1 MTGSAARIILGDML
15 RKVTSVKVR
24 YLAGSYGMLQQKI
37 RIGWSPSVCACI
49 VIFLKHYYAE
59 DRIIITFNTFSYE
72 WAITIVVFLQS
83 KAAFPLGPRLLYSLG
98 TNVNTALFQAPKQEF
113 GHGVSTRVQ
122 KSGTGVP
129 VCTPFWLVPGQSI
142 ALLSLL
148 SSCFKMTSDMAKVEK
163 LCTQLHIGYSN
174 CEHNIILCRCP
185 GTGCS
190 EPSGDSP

>member
-1 MTGSAARIILGDML
+1 MECCNKKNKNWIKSTCL
-15 RKVTSVKVR
+15 RLYRCISEVLLHRKQNNS
-24 YLAGSYGMLQQKI
+24 YLQYLQL
-37 RIGWSPSVCACI
+37 R
-49 VIFLKHYYAE
+49 
-59 DRIIITFNTFSYE
+59 R
-72 WAITIVVFLQS
+72 AITIVVFLQS
-83 KAAFPLGPRLLYSLG
+83 KAAFPLGARLLYSLG
-98 TNVNTALFQAPKQEF
+98 TNVNTPLLQAPKQEF

-129 VCTPFWLVPGQSI
+129 VCTSFWLVPGQSI

-174 CEHNIILCRCP
+174 CEHNTILCRCP
-185 GTGCS
+185 GTGCR

>member
-1 MTGSAARIILGDML
+1 MTGSAARIIFGDML

-83 KAAFPLGPRLLYSLG
+83 KAAFPLGARLLYSLG
-98 TNVNTALFQAPKQEF
+98 TNVNTHLFQVPKQEF
-113 GHGVSTRVQ
+113 AHGAGALIQKWGPCVHTVLVS
-122 KSGTGVP
+122 SGAVHCFVIAVKLMFQNGV
-129 VCTPFWLVPGQSI
+129 
-142 ALLSLL
+142 
-148 SSCFKMTSDMAKVEK
+148 
-163 LCTQLHIGYSN
+163 
-174 CEHNIILCRCP
+174 
-185 GTGCS
+185 
-190 EPSGDSP
+190 

>member
-1 MTGSAARIILGDML
+1 MTGSAARIIFGDML

-24 YLAGSYGMLQQKI
+24 YLAGSYRMLQQKI

-59 DRIIITFNTFSYE
+59 NRIIITFNTFSYE
-72 WAITIVVFLQS
+72 WAINIVVFLQS
-83 KAAFPLGPRLLYSLG
+83 KAAFPLGARLLYSLG
-98 TNVNTALFQAPKQEF
+98 TNVNTPLFQVAKPEF

-129 VCTPFWLVPGQSI
+129 VSTPFWLVPGQSI

-148 SSCFKMTSDMAKVEK
+148 SSCFKMTSDLAKVE
-163 LCTQLHIGYSN
+163 
-174 CEHNIILCRCP
+174 
-185 GTGCS
+185 
-190 EPSGDSP
+190 

>member
-59 DRIIITFNTFSYE
+59 DRIINTFSYE

-83 KAAFPLGPRLLYSLG
+83 KAAFPLGARLLYSLG
-98 TNVNTALFQAPKQEF
+98 TNVNTPLFQVPKQEF
-113 GHGVSTRVQ
+113 AHGAGALIQ
-122 KSGTGVP
+122 KWGPG
-129 VCTPFWLVPGQSI
+129 CTPFWLVPGQST
-142 ALLSLL
+142 ALSSLL
-148 SSCFKMTSDMAKVEK
+148 SSCFKMASKGAKVE
-163 LCTQLHIGYSN
+163 
-174 CEHNIILCRCP
+174 
-185 GTGCS
+185 
-190 EPSGDSP
+190 

>member
-59 DRIIITFNTFSYE
+59 DRIIVTFNTFSYE

-83 KAAFPLGPRLLYSLG
+83 KAAFPLGARLLYSLG
-98 TNVNTALFQAPKQEF
+98 TNVNTHPFSSTQARIRSRCWCPNTKVGPCVHTVLVSSGAVHCFVIAVKLMFQN
-113 GHGVSTRVQ
+113 GV
-122 KSGTGVP
+122 
-129 VCTPFWLVPGQSI
+129 
-142 ALLSLL
+142 
-148 SSCFKMTSDMAKVEK
+148 
-163 LCTQLHIGYSN
+163 
-174 CEHNIILCRCP
+174 
-185 GTGCS
+185 
-190 EPSGDSP
+190 